1 MADQPINGLPKKT
14 AAADTDALLMIGAS
28 EEYQIDYGKLA
39 DAILNKLT
47 NKTFALDQGSK
58 SLVAA
63 LNELNSKI
71 QNIYCGNSSELT
83 CSVKPSNKYIII
95 ANNNGS
101 DGMSGYKSLIF
112 LVHFNHNKDKF
123 VIEHLYNP
131 DNLTVQIT
139 VNSSNFSAI
148 ITKGDTEVKYIK
160 AVVIS
165 I

>member
-1 MADQPINGLPKKT
+1 
-14 AAADTDALLMIGAS
+14 
-28 EEYQIDYGKLA
+28 
-39 DAILNKLT
+39 
-47 NKTFALDQGSK
+47 
-58 SLVAA
+58 
-63 LNELNSKI
+63 
-71 QNIYCGNSSELT
+71 
-83 CSVKPSNKYIII
+83 
-95 ANNNGS
+95 
-101 DGMSGYKSLIF
+101 MSGYKSLIF